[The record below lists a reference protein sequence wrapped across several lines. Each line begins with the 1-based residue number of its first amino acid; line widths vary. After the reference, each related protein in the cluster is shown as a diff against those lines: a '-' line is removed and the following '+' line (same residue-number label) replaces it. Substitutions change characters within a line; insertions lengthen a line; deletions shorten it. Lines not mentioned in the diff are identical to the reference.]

1 MYIERQLLIT
11 EQPSENQRVYPR
23 YLWDELFQEM
33 KDQRLLGELRHPEQ
47 TPADILLSNIVYCYF
62 LLLQDASHI
71 VTNPNVDEDRI
82 YADIKFLKIPKGES
96 AKKIVEE
103 LGIDKFKLELN
114 YKENNKGGIDVVS
127 ADLVMK

>member
-1 MYIERQLLIT
+1 MMKIERQLLIT
-11 EQPSENQRVYPR
+11 DQDNKNRRVYPR

-33 KDQRLLGELRHPEQ
+33 KDQRLIGELRHSEQ
-47 TPADILLSNIVYCYF
+47 PPADILL
-62 LLLQDASHI
+62 LQDVSHI
-71 VTNPNVDEDRI
+71 VTNPNVDEDKI
-82 YADIKFLKIPKGES
+82 YADIKFLEVPKGES
-96 AKKIVEE
+96 ARKIVEE